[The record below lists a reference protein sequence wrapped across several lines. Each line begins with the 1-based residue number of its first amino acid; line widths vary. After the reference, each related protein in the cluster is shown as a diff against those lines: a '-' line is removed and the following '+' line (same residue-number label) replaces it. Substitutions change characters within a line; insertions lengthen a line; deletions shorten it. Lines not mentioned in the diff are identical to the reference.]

1 MAQIVFLHGLE
12 SRVDTHF
19 IPNGGKARHLAQ
31 NYDVTLAPLDT
42 RVAQACA
49 RRLGASGFR
58 HPFAEEEACFATP
71 MQRARDSLSADTQL
85 VIGSSFGG
93 AVLLKLLH
101 EGSWS
106 GPSLF
111 LAGAG
116 VKLTPHDTLPP
127 GVPCHLVHGLQDTVV
142 PWSDSQQLA
151 HSSDTATL
159 SLVEDGHRL
168 AEWAPLGLDACIHRL
183 AAFLQSGCNHSRL
196 MTS

>member
-1 MAQIVFLHGLE
+1 MAHIVFLHGLE
-12 SRVDTHF
+12 SRVDAHF

-49 RRLGASGFR
+49 RRLGPGGFL
-58 HPFAEEEACFATP
+58 HPFPEEDACFQTP
-71 MQRARDSLSADTQL
+71 MQRARDSLAPDTRL

-106 GPSLF
+106 GRSLF

-116 VKLTPHDTLPP
+116 VKLTPYTTLPA

-142 PWSDSQQLA
+142 PWADSQQLA
-151 HSSDTATL
+151 DSSDDATFAP
-159 SLVEDGHRL
+159 VEDEHRL
-168 AEWAPLGLDACIHRL
+168 AKWVPVGLDTAIRDL
-183 AAFLQSGCNHSRL
+183 LER
-196 MTS
+196 